1 MKSEENLFFSLSSEF
16 LSAQALNATVNSRQA
31 PPRRELDRL
40 SRVFEHGMYQSSL
53 SLTEHVSS
61 WDDPQPSEKYCDIAD
76 HMDADCRTRLT
87 TGARA
92 PTT

>member
-1 MKSEENLFFSLSSEF
+1 M
-16 LSAQALNATVNSRQA
+16 
-31 PPRRELDRL
+31 
-40 SRVFEHGMYQSSL
+40 MYQSSL

-92 PTT
+92 PYYFKKNIIYCYDSILLRS